1 MEKKQQEELR
11 KIVDSLVSFDVEST
25 KEKALVLAKQ
35 GVPADMIIE
44 KMTEGMNEVSKK
56 YEAGEFFVPE
66 LIMAGETMKEA
77 LEALRPYMT
86 GETDGKEGTVVLATV
101 AGDIHDIGKNIV
113 ITLLTTAGFKVI
125 DLGVDVPA
133 EKIVEAV
140 KKSNARILGMSALLT
155 TNLEQIPIVIQGL
168 KREGIRDR
176 VKVIIGGATVTE
188 EFAKKA
194 EVDAYAKDALT
205 GVRVCRGW
213 AKSRQ

>member
-113 ITLLTTAGFKVI
+113 VTLLTTAGFKVI

-140 KKSNARILGMSALLT
+140 KKSNAQILGMSALLT

>member
-1 MEKKQQEELR
+1 LEKKQQEELR

-113 ITLLTTAGFKVI
+113 VTLLTTAGFKVI

-140 KKSNARILGMSALLT
+140 KKSNAQILGMSALLT